1 MGFFT
6 STEIAKKANK
16 KVDINNLEPDCL
28 KCTLYKQCKTPKMK
42 VSGEGRKKIL
52 VISDSPNYEED
63 DYGIQLVGDEGKL
76 LKKNFKKIK
85 LSLNKDC
92 WKINA
97 VNCRTPNA
105 KKPSHKEIKCCFPYV
120 QKAILELRPKLILLL
135 GDIAITSVF
144 GEEFS
149 NRKIDRWRAYEI
161 PDEKFKCF
169 VMSLY
174 HPSYLLKRDKDANL
188 KSVFKRDVKRISH
201 CLKRTYEKQTDYES
215 YVTILKDFNAV
226 KSVLKRIIKR
236 KSKIAFD
243 YETTGLKPYRDGH
256 KISTIGIAV
265 SAKKAF
271 AFPFNYKSYWT
282 KEEFSQIYKLW
293 KTIILDKKIKKIIHN
308 SKFEDAWSAI
318 RAGGRIKNIHW
329 DTMMSQHIL
338 DNRRA
343 SIGLK
348 FQTFVRY
355 GVRPYDNVIKPF
367 LKSKNGEFNTIEK
380 APFKEL
386 LIYNGLD
393 CIFCWMLYKDQTSYL
408 PRMKNMFKAYK
419 FFMRGLSTMGTI
431 QFGGINV
438 DMKYYKETN
447 KKLKKDIRN
456 LQHNLITGREGTKF
470 KEKFGRDIKITSNQD
485 LGKLFYE
492 ILGKN
497 PIYTDAGNYKTD
509 KPTLEKLNLPFIDK
523 LLKMKRLEKA
533 KGTYLAQFA
542 REAYKGVMHPFFDLH
557 IPVSYRGSSSMP
569 NFQNVPK
576 RDAEIAKL
584 IRKGMVPSTNSA
596 IIEADFSGAEV
607 ITSVC
612 YHKDKNFYNYLVDP
626 STDMHRDNATDLLL
640 LPHETLERT
649 DYTKEQ
655 KKKVKMIRFFAKNM
669 WTFAQFYGDWFGS
682 CGKSFWENVVDAG
695 LELPSGMTC
704 KQWLEDKGIY
714 ELGEIDRDGPTPG
727 SFLEHCKNV
736 EDKMWNERF
745 SGYTQWKSDIVDFY
759 QEYGYIETYF
769 GFRFQGY
776 MDKKQCTN
784 FPIQGCLQ
792 GHSKILT
799 SKGWK
804 RIDSLINK
812 KVKVWT
818 GFEWK
823 PAIGV
828 DRGKAK
834 LATVHLES
842 GLKLDCDIR
851 HEFKNENNEWVKF
864 KDLKVGHYVA
874 LPKIMNRITNS
885 KIKMDWFFI
894 LGFAIG
900 DGWFGSKM
908 ITENNTRYVLQISGG
923 KTKYNELDE
932 MCSFLQSY
940 HAKGFT
946 KARVRQ
952 TKKNMR
958 VLHVE
963 GRKMAEK
970 LISFGYEC
978 NKTAHTKH
986 IPISI
991 WDGTK
996 QQQQQF
1002 MNGLWLSDGSRKR
1015 KSLHMCNFN
1024 LLQEVQVLLYGLGYD
1039 SFIRKTKNGWKLT
1052 PQNVLHKTFTSRLFP
1067 RKTFDMLRKEKTI
1080 AYDKNDNSTITDRRN
1095 IASNKDV
1102 SQTVAERILNKLNPN
1117 CELYRYDR
1125 VTKIDLVE
1133 KEENTYTM
1141 TVNDKLHQF
1150 VADGIICKNTSFHLL
1165 VYTLSQVEKFIKK
1178 HKLRSKMVGQIHD
1191 SIILDA
1197 RKDEIS
1203 FLVNGINTIV
1213 QGLQDKFDWLMVPME
1228 IEVELSKLKEDGGSF
1243 AEMNEYSIAEINKM
1257 Y

>member
-1 MGFFT
+1 MSGFFT
-6 STEIAKKANK
+6 STEIAKKAK
-16 KVDINNLEPDCL
+16 KKIDVANLEPDCL
-28 KCTLYKQCKTPKMK
+28 KCQLYKQCKTPKMK

-52 VISDSPNYEED
+52 IISDSPNYEED
-63 DYGIQLVGDEGKL
+63 DYGIQLIGDEGKL
-76 LKKNFKKIK
+76 LKENFKKIK

-557 IPVSYRGSSSMP
+557 IPVSYRGCIAKGTKILVARNFESHPNGISIEDVKAGDNIYCFDDNLNPQIKSVVKAWKTGHQEIIRIHYYRKGGHGYIDCTPDHRIRLIDGSYKEAQYLQKGDRTLAGSRHGDKLNFTGHSKNKKGIYEHRFIYSKLIGNLKNSDVIHHINENHYDHTPSNLEKHSKRSHAELHYPNTLDSEQSRVNNVKAVKEGWKNGNYKNSVRYGSDHTAWLGLSALQCMKMLATCKGQVKIAADHFNVDFGTFKKYLKQHNIDAKLIKLRYDKNGIFISKGRLLELSKLGRAKVKKILGHNHYKLIDLYNFYGIDTKRKWRNQFCEFTPGNHIITDIEYLNRKEDVYDIEVKDCPNFFANEICVHNSSSMP

-596 IIEADFSGAEV
+596 IIEA
-607 ITSVC
+607 
-612 YHKDKNFYNYLVDP
+612 
-626 STDMHRDNATDLLL
+626 
-640 LPHETLERT
+640 
-649 DYTKEQ
+649 
-655 KKKVKMIRFFAKNM
+655 
-669 WTFAQFYGDWFGS
+669 
-682 CGKSFWENVVDAG
+682 
-695 LELPSGMTC
+695 
-704 KQWLEDKGIY
+704 
-714 ELGEIDRDGPTPG
+714 
-727 SFLEHCKNV
+727 
-736 EDKMWNERF
+736 
-745 SGYTQWKSDIVDFY
+745 
-759 QEYGYIETYF
+759 
-769 GFRFQGY
+769 
-776 MDKKQCTN
+776 
-784 FPIQGCLQ
+784 
-792 GHSKILT
+792 
-799 SKGWK
+799 
-804 RIDSLINK
+804 
-812 KVKVWT
+812 
-818 GFEWK
+818 
-823 PAIGV
+823 
-828 DRGKAK
+828 
-834 LATVHLES
+834 ES
-842 GLKLDCDIR
+842 
-851 HEFKNENNEWVKF
+851 
-864 KDLKVGHYVA
+864 
-874 LPKIMNRITNS
+874 
-885 KIKMDWFFI
+885 
-894 LGFAIG
+894 
-900 DGWFGSKM
+900 
-908 ITENNTRYVLQISGG
+908 
-923 KTKYNELDE
+923 
-932 MCSFLQSY
+932 
-940 HAKGFT
+940 
-946 KARVRQ
+946 
-952 TKKNMR
+952 
-958 VLHVE
+958 
-963 GRKMAEK
+963 
-970 LISFGYEC
+970 
-978 NKTAHTKH
+978 
-986 IPISI
+986 
-991 WDGTK
+991 
-996 QQQQQF
+996 
-1002 MNGLWLSDGSRKR
+1002 
-1015 KSLHMCNFN
+1015 
-1024 LLQEVQVLLYGLGYD
+1024 
-1039 SFIRKTKNGWKLT
+1039 
-1052 PQNVLHKTFTSRLFP
+1052 
-1067 RKTFDMLRKEKTI
+1067 
-1080 AYDKNDNSTITDRRN
+1080 
-1095 IASNKDV
+1095 
-1102 SQTVAERILNKLNPN
+1102 
-1117 CELYRYDR
+1117 
-1125 VTKIDLVE
+1125 
-1133 KEENTYTM
+1133 
-1141 TVNDKLHQF
+1141 
-1150 VADGIICKNTSFHLL
+1150 
-1165 VYTLSQVEKFIKK
+1165 
-1178 HKLRSKMVGQIHD
+1178 
-1191 SIILDA
+1191 
-1197 RKDEIS
+1197 
-1203 FLVNGINTIV
+1203 
-1213 QGLQDKFDWLMVPME
+1213 
-1228 IEVELSKLKEDGGSF
+1228 
-1243 AEMNEYSIAEINKM
+1243 
-1257 Y
+1257 